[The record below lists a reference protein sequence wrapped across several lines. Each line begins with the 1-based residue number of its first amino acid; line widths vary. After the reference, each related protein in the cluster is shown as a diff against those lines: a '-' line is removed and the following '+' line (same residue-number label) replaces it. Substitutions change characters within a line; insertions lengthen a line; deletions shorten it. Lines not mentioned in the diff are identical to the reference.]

1 MCKKGLITF
10 YSNIVTLQSKNKNKA
25 FKAEVKFTKLKMK
38 INKIKSTELLGN
50 FDYPITVTLQLVYHK
65 HTYTCRIQILNVT
78 TTKFQRNARGGTRP
92 LKSVNIY
99 I

>member
-1 MCKKGLITF
+1 
-10 YSNIVTLQSKNKNKA
+10 
-25 FKAEVKFTKLKMK
+25 MK
-38 INKIKSTELLGN
+38 INKIKSTELLGY

-78 TTKFQRNARGGTRP
+78 TT
-92 LKSVNIY
+92 NISAKCAWWHSSTEVCEHLHLV